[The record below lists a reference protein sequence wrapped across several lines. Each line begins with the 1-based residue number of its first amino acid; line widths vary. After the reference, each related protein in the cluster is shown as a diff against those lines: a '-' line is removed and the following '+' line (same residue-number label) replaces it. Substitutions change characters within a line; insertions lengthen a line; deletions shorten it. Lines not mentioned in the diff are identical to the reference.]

1 MASRK
6 LLTALACAVAQ
17 LAQLT
22 QTAAAAPSDVFFVHL
37 NGVQGINAGRA
48 GTQGDLWFARNPNV
62 VGHVSSTGI
71 LTNVVVPDAQRLSLI
86 APASSSAA
94 WVVDGLGASISL
106 IAAGRAGKPVALP
119 AGGSAVD
126 LAARDPQHAWV
137 AWREP
142 DELVLASVSAVRA
155 IWHAPSGTHV
165 TAVVA
170 RGDTALIALDRTPG
184 LVEVRIDGTARAL
197 ALPAACSGVSA
208 LDSAPD
214 DSLWLACADGHTA
227 AVMAPNGRVQL
238 IPVPDIQPS
247 RVFAVSHDSAWLYD
261 ATRSTFIGLCRGR
274 PSGSFALG
282 DSGLPGVSLSQLV
295 PFVAVDSQQY
305 LWFANNRSIDIT
317 RRGPLYDLAFTE

>member
-62 VGHVSSTGI
+62 VGHVSSTGV

-119 AGGSAVD
+119 
-126 LAARDPQHAWV
+126 PQA
-137 AWREP
+137 
-142 DELVLASVSAVRA
+142 
-155 IWHAPSGTHV
+155 
-165 TAVVA
+165 
-170 RGDTALIALDRTPG
+170 
-184 LVEVRIDGTARAL
+184 
-197 ALPAACSGVSA
+197 
-208 LDSAPD
+208 
-214 DSLWLACADGHTA
+214 
-227 AVMAPNGRVQL
+227 
-238 IPVPDIQPS
+238 
-247 RVFAVSHDSAWLYD
+247 
-261 ATRSTFIGLCRGR
+261 GR
-274 PSGSFALG
+274 PSTSPHAIPSTRGSHGA
-282 DSGLPGVSLSQLV
+282 SPTSWCS
-295 PFVAVDSQQY
+295 
-305 LWFANNRSIDIT
+305 
-317 RRGPLYDLAFTE
+317 RR